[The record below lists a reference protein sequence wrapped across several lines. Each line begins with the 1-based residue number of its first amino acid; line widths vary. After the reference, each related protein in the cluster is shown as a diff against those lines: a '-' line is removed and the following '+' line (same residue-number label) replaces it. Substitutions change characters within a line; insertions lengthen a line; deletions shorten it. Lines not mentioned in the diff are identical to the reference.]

1 MTEAMIVEAVRA
13 AGGPQ
18 ALQQVQP
25 AQQVADPNAVAR
37 FNAALAP
44 QAPSDIP
51 FAAQVAATFDA
62 AQGHYQEMLHRTH
75 ALVAMSKVHGLSAT
89 ELSTLQYEVANLSFQ
104 QEIVTNIAKKASDAV
119 STLVKNG

>member
-13 AGGPQ
+13 AGSANPVQQ
-18 ALQQVQP
+18 AQAVQQTIDP
-25 AQQVADPNAVAR
+25 AAVTR
-37 FNAALAP
+37 FEAAMAP
-44 QAPSDIP
+44 QGPTEIP
-51 FAAQVAATFDA
+51 FAGQVAATFNA
-62 AQGHYQEMLHRTH
+62 AQGQYQEMLHRTH
-75 ALVAMSKVHGLSAT
+75 ALVAMSKVHGLSAA